1 MFTKHCKNSKIGARR
16 KMNVFLGL
24 PAFANPPPS
33 KKKIGILPC
42 WGFTWFNSDI
52 KKVPEIFHY
61 VGNGNPSHA
70 GYAVDGSLHEN
81 GVFTPSGKINTIR
94 SNNPKPITINH
105 SNQLKHCT
113 KLTLSILITV
123 FLYKPLL
130 YISGGLYNK
139 ILMEFRIFNYSLVAR
154 SDLAPDR

>member
-1 MFTKHCKNSKIGARR
+1 M
-16 KMNVFLGL
+16 
-24 PAFANPPPS
+24 
-33 KKKIGILPC
+33 GILVMLVMQSMGLFMKMVC
-42 WGFTWFNSDI
+42 
-52 KKVPEIFHY
+52 
-61 VGNGNPSHA
+61 
-70 GYAVDGSLHEN
+70 L
-81 GVFTPSGKINTIR
+81 TPSGKINTIR